1 MNYNKIAQDI
11 LKNVGGEENI
21 KGLTHC
27 FTRLRFVLQD
37 ESKADKEVLGRI
49 EGVIGVVAANGE
61 LQVVCGA
68 KVNQIFDAIEAIRNK
83 EVKTKDSKVQSSSDT
98 GTKQPA
104 GQRILQIITQIF
116 TPLVPAIAAAGLIK
130 GLLTAAK
137 LIMIRNGLDIS
148 TTDTYTILYSAS
160 QVIFYFFPIFLAMT
174 TAKALKCNQVIAM
187 VIGGSLCYP
196 AIDALMQDVS
206 VASNIFGIPI
216 TKGAWAMGDAVKV
229 FSYTESVIPIIL
241 AIIVIAYLERALK
254 RVIPE
259 VVQLIL
265 VPGLELII
273 MLPLTLCLLGPIGIY
288 IGNVIAASYGWLIG
302 VSPVLGG
309 ALIGGL
315 WGVFVIFGAHRA
327 LLPIGLNDV
336 ALHGSQN
343 ILAFAGSA
351 NFAQG
356 GAALGVMLKTKNKEV
371 KQVAASGTIAATLV
385 GVTEPAIYGCNLRYK
400 KPMVCA
406 IIAGTIGGAIMGFGN
421 VYGDAFANNGV
432 LTIFTYA
439 AFGMKKF
446 MFYLIGIAVAYFG
459 AAILTY
465 VIGFEEDKK
474 QEATEEAEQIEE
486 TEEAK
491 EPVTADQ
498 EKTTIMRSPMTGEA
512 IPLSEVNDQAF
523 ASEALGKGVAVIPSF
538 GEVAAPE
545 DCTVTLIYDT
555 LHAICLTL
563 TNGAEVMIHIGI
575 DTVKLNGAH
584 FTKCVEQG
592 AVVKRGTPIMRFD
605 IEAIKAAGYDVT
617 TPIIVLNTD
626 DYENIESFIGT
637 VDNEKELLDIK

>member
-1 MNYNKIAQDI
+1 MDYKQIAQDI
-11 LKNVGGEENI
+11 LQNVGGEDNI
-21 KGLTHC
+21 KDLTHC
-27 FTRLRFVLQD
+27 FTRLRFVLKD
-37 ESKADKEVLGRI
+37 ESKADKGVLGRI
-49 EGVIGVVAANGE
+49 EGVISVVSANGE

-68 KVNQIFDAIEAIRNK
+68 KVNNIFDAIEAIRNNEAGNK
-83 EVKTKDSKVQSSSDT
+83 EVDKEASRDT
-98 GTKQPA
+98 GKKQPI

-137 LIMIRNGLDIS
+137 LIMIRRGVDIS
-148 TTDTYTILYSAS
+148 VTDTYTILYAAS

-196 AIDALMQDVS
+196 AIDALIQDVS

-241 AIIVIAYLERALK
+241 AIIVMAYLERLLK
-254 RVIPE
+254 RFVPE

-265 VPGLELII
+265 VPGLELLI
-273 MLPLTLCLLGPIGIY
+273 MIPLTLCLLGPIGIY
-288 IGNVIAASYGWLIG
+288 IGNIIAAAYGFIIG

-327 LLPIGLNDV
+327 LIPIGLNDV
-336 ALHGSQN
+336 ALYGKQN

-356 GAALGVMLKTKNKEV
+356 GAALGVMLKTKNKEL
-371 KQVAASGTIAATLV
+371 KQVALSGTIAAALV

-400 KPMVCA
+400 KPMICA
-406 IIAGTIGGAIMGFGN
+406 IIAGAVGGAVMGFGN

-439 AFGMKKF
+439 AFGMTKF
-446 MFYLIGIAVAYFG
+446 LFYLVGIAIAFFG

-465 VIGFEEDKK
+465 IVGFEEDKK
-474 QEATEEAEQIEE
+474 EDRIVEKTEE
-486 TEEAK
+486 TGHN
-491 EPVTADQ
+491 DG
-498 EKTTIMRSPMTGEA
+498 EKTVTMHSPMTGEA
-512 IPLSEVNDQAF
+512 ILLSEVKDEAF
-523 ASEALGKGVAVIPSF
+523 ASAALGKGGAVIPSV
-538 GEVAAPE
+538 GEVVAPE

-563 TNGAEVMIHIGI
+563 ENGAEIMIHIGI

-592 AVVKRGTPIMRFD
+592 ETVKRGTPIMRFD
-605 IEAIKAAGYDVT
+605 MDAIKAAGYDMT

-626 DYENIESFIGT
+626 DYENVQSIVGA
-637 VDNEKELLDIK
+637 VDNDKELLVIS